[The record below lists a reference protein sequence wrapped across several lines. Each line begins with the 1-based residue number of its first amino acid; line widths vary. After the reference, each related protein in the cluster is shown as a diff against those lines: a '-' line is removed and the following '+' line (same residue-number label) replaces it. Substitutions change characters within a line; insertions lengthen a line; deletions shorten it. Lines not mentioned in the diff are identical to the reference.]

1 MAISDNEGMDHSNN
15 YFELKRTDFMKLF
28 SYKPFD
34 GDQNFT
40 PNARQKEDI
49 EYDKAIESGE
59 KALKDGS
66 LTMAKIHFQTAAIL
80 KPNEILPEQR
90 LKEIEALIEQRN
102 KK

>member
-40 PNARQKEDI
+40 PNDRN
-49 EYDKAIESGE
+49 
-59 KALKDGS
+59 
-66 LTMAKIHFQTAAIL
+66 IL
-80 KPNEILPEQR
+80 LWS
-90 LKEIEALIEQRN
+90 
-102 KK
+102 